1 VRSEI
6 RRRFK
11 SDSISVGVVRRPGFS
26 AASCRFTGL
35 DGARLEFGPGGFA
48 APRAI
53 GLRTI
58 QPDSR
63 RVAQHVCPEMPAEV
77 AEDANA
83 EVRSTASPVEPGFTS
98 RSESVAPAVQTVVAL
113 SSSRSQ
119 RRVAEAPASRHRL
132 RFRRE
137 PGAVAQ
143 RARRRAPARLNRMH
157 RESHDRLPEMT
168 CRSGPER
175 LAEVRSTASPVEP
188 SLTSGSE
195 EARCSSTGVA
205 PGSRWESAA
214 GSAVA
219 RVGARDNGN

>member
-26 AASCRFTGL
+26 AASCRFKGL
-35 DGARLEFGPGGFA
+35 DGARLEFGPGGCA

-63 RVAQHVCPEMPAEV
+63 RVAQHVCPEMPADV

-83 EVRSTASPVEPGFTS
+83 GVRSTASPVEPGFTS

-119 RRVAEAPASRHRL
+119 RRVAEAPASRRRL

-137 PGAVAQ
+137 PGAVSQ
-143 RARRRAPARLNRMH
+143 RARRRAPARLNRIH
-157 RESHDRLPEMT
+157 RESHDRLPRDDMPEWPRAP
-168 CRSGPER
+168 CRSQVKFVAGRAEFHIR
-175 LAEVRSTASPVEP
+175 LRKPGAVQLEWRRFEVGV
-188 SLTSGSE
+188 SG
-195 EARCSSTGVA
+195 G
-205 PGSRWESAA
+205 
-214 GSAVA
+214 
-219 RVGARDNGN
+219 